1 MKRCRLSTITAIKVY
16 NYRGSNEKYTN
27 IGIYVRYSENMDTW
41 KMSEKSLK
49 TIDITANKRYNRYIR
64 INVLG
69 LVLSTAI
76 ARYGCRR

>member
-1 MKRCRLSTITAIKVY
+1 MSIVNRNCNKGLQLS
-16 NYRGSNEKYTN
+16 GSNEKNTN

-49 TIDITANKRYNRYIR
+49 TIDITANKRYNRYIK

-76 ARYGCRR
+76 TWYGCRG

>member
-1 MKRCRLSTITAIKVY
+1 MKRCQLSTTTVIKVY

-27 IGIYVRYSENMDTW
+27 IGIYVRYSENMGTW

-69 LVLSTAI
+69 LV
-76 ARYGCRR
+76 

>member
-1 MKRCRLSTITAIKVY
+1 MK
-16 NYRGSNEKYTN
+16 KYTN
-27 IGIYVRYSENMDTW
+27 ISIYVRYSENMDTW
-41 KMSEKSLK
+41 KMSEKMSEKSLK

-76 ARYGCRR
+76 MRYGCRG

>member
-1 MKRCRLSTITAIKVY
+1 MKRRQLSTTTVIKVY
-16 NYRGSNEKYTN
+16 NYRGSNEKNTN
-27 IGIYVRYSENMDTW
+27 IGIYVRYSKNMDTW

-69 LVLSTAI
+69 LVCSTAI
-76 ARYGCRR
+76 MRYGCRG

>member
-1 MKRCRLSTITAIKVY
+1 MKRCQLSTVTAIKVY
-16 NYRGSNEKYTN
+16 NYRGVMKKYTN

-49 TIDITANKRYNRYIR
+49 TIDITANKRYNRYIK

-69 LVLSTAI
+69 LVLSTAVT
-76 ARYGCRR
+76 RYGCRG

>member
-1 MKRCRLSTITAIKVY
+1 MKRCQLSTITAIKVY
-16 NYRGSNEKYTN
+16 NYRGVMKKNTN

-49 TIDITANKRYNRYIR
+49 TIDITANKRYNRYIK

-69 LVLSTAI
+69 LVLSTAVT
-76 ARYGCRR
+76 RYGCRG

>member
-1 MKRCRLSTITAIKVY
+1 MKRCQLSTTTAIKVY

-49 TIDITANKRYNRYIR
+49 TIDITANKRYNRYIK

-69 LVLSTAI
+69 LVLSTAVT
-76 ARYGCRR
+76 RYGCCG

>member
-1 MKRCRLSTITAIKVY
+1 MKRCQLSTITVIKVY
-16 NYRGSNEKYTN
+16 NYRGVMKKYTN
-27 IGIYVRYSENMDTW
+27 IGIYVRYSKNMDTW

-49 TIDITANKRYNRYIR
+49 TIDITANKRYNRYIK

-76 ARYGCRR
+76 TWYGCRG

>member
-1 MKRCRLSTITAIKVY
+1 MKRCQLSTITAIKVY

-49 TIDITANKRYNRYIR
+49 TIDITANKRYNRCIR

>member
-1 MKRCRLSTITAIKVY
+1 MSIVNHNCNKGLQLS
-16 NYRGSNEKYTN
+16 GSNEKYTN

-76 ARYGCRR
+76 MRYGCRG

>member
-1 MKRCRLSTITAIKVY
+1 MSIVNHNYNKGLQLS
-16 NYRGSNEKYTN
+16 GSNEKYTN

-69 LVLSTAI
+69 LVCSTAI
-76 ARYGCRR
+76 MRYGCRG

>member
-1 MKRCRLSTITAIKVY
+1 MKRCQLSTVTAIKVY
-16 NYRGSNEKYTN
+16 NYRASNEKYTN
-27 IGIYVRYSENMDTW
+27 IGIYVRYSKNMDTW

-69 LVLSTAI
+69 LV
-76 ARYGCRR
+76 

>member
-1 MKRCRLSTITAIKVY
+1 MKRCQLSTITAIKVY

>member
-1 MKRCRLSTITAIKVY
+1 MKRCQLSTVTAINVY
-16 NYRGSNEKYTN
+16 NYRGVMKKNTN

-49 TIDITANKRYNRYIR
+49 TIDITANKRYNRYIK

-69 LVLSTAI
+69 LVLSTAVT
-76 ARYGCRR
+76 RYGCRG

>member
-1 MKRCRLSTITAIKVY
+1 MKRCRLSTETAIKVY
-16 NYRGSNEKYTN
+16 NHGGVMKKNTN

-49 TIDITANKRYNRYIR
+49 TIDITANKRYNRYIK

-69 LVLSTAI
+69 LVLSTAVT
-76 ARYGCRR
+76 RYGCRG

>member
-1 MKRCRLSTITAIKVY
+1 MKRRQLSTVTAIKVY

-69 LVLSTAI
+69 LV
-76 ARYGCRR
+76 

>member
-1 MKRCRLSTITAIKVY
+1 MKRCQLSTVTVIKVY

-49 TIDITANKRYNRYIR
+49 TIDITANKRYNRYIK

-76 ARYGCRR
+76 TRYGCRG

>member
-1 MKRCRLSTITAIKVY
+1 MKRRRLSTETAIKVY
-16 NYRGSNEKYTN
+16 NYRGVMKKNTN

-49 TIDITANKRYNRYIR
+49 TIDITANKRYNRYIK

-69 LVLSTAI
+69 LVLSTAVT
-76 ARYGCRR
+76 RYGCRG

>member
-1 MKRCRLSTITAIKVY
+1 MKRCQLSTVTAIKVY
-16 NYRGSNEKYTN
+16 NDRGSNEKYTK

-49 TIDITANKRYNRYIR
+49 TIDITANKRYNRYIK

-76 ARYGCRR
+76 TWYGCRG